1 MFHRTTTTTNTHLP
15 LTRKETLDASLRSRS
30 IAPVVLA
37 RDDYDA
43 LDVAAREDYN
53 AARMAWLSHGI
64 LVATPALQKAQTT
77 LRKIMLQNSRRS
89 SGHLG
94 LMISGDSTLG
104 KTTMSEALMKNTYTL
119 YAKQFPDFQRTSQV
133 PVVAID
139 VPAGCTGKLL
149 MIAFAD
155 FFGLDYRRIETAD
168 AIRLRVVDALIR
180 ADTELIVV
188 DELHN
193 LSAANRGN
201 GESVD
206 ILKALHNA
214 VPATFVYLGINLNNG
229 ALLAGERGQQL
240 SGRFSRIDLTRY
252 NQSSPDEART
262 WREII
267 RAFETKL
274 PLADHT
280 TGTLKPLAAYLHD
293 RTGGS
298 IGSLGRLLT
307 GAAMDL
313 VLTDDTTTREEITLE
328 QLDKQLLDMAAET
341 HFASR
346 PAHKNSITQKAA

>member
-1 MFHRTTTTTNTHLP
+1 MFHRTATHAP
-15 LTRKETLDASLRSRS
+15 TIPHYTRKEPLEAALRSHIAAPATLPRRS
-30 IAPVVLA
+30 YDGLDPA
-37 RDDYDA
+37 RRD
-43 LDVAAREDYN
+43 DYN
-53 AARMAWLSHGI
+53 AARMAWLSRGI
-64 LVATPALQKAQTT
+64 LVGTPTLHRAQTT
-77 LRKIMLQNSRRS
+77 LRKIMFQNACRT

-104 KTTMSEALMKNTYTL
+104 KTTISEALMKNVYTK
-119 YAKQFPDFQRTSQV
+119 YAERFPELERIDQT

-149 MIAFAD
+149 MIAFAE
-155 FFGLDYRRIETAD
+155 FFGLDYGRTETAD
-168 AIRLRVVDALIR
+168 AIRLRVVEALIR

-214 VPATFVYLGINLNNG
+214 VPATFVYLGIDLNHG

-240 SGRFSRIDLTRY
+240 SGRFSRVDLTRY
-252 NQSSPDEART
+252 NLSSPEEAKV
-262 WREII
+262 WRGII
-267 RAFETKL
+267 HSFEAKL
-274 PLADHT
+274 PLAEHT
-280 TGTLKPLAAYLHD
+280 PGTLVQHANYLHD

-298 IGSLGRLLT
+298 IGSVGRLLT

-313 VLTDDTTTREEITLE
+313 ILDSSHHEEITLDL
-328 QLDKQLLDMAAET
+328 LDDQLLDMAAED
-341 HFASR
+341 HYLSR
-346 PAHKNSITQKAA
+346 PKSRMTTRP